1 MNFVVVFIGVLMSA
15 ISGLEVYKVL
25 RKIKPNIKMATY
37 HQGIEDL

>member
-1 MNFVVVFIGVLMSA
+1 
-15 ISGLEVYKVL
+15 VYKVL